1 MGINAVQ
8 DVFIKHHL
16 NPENFNKRE
25 VVEATASMFC
35 ILVDNYVTKAAE
47 ETFYNLPYKDIST
60 LVFNDQSIEI
70 KSDTFDGFI
79 TTVKDEIVNLY
90 SSTTL
95 SVSQDH
101 IIACYEKLASHIEL
115 ALIQKNFMLDS
126 AKEANKVA
134 NIAQKQAEFAKKQ
147 AKKAK
152 DMSNGMVTNFVTI
165 LGVFATIIITVFGGI
180 NIVSSTVK
188 LLEGNNKLVYLVFV
202 VSFLMICLLTL
213 VKLLMSWIISIRDTD
228 EDSDDTKAPSKKKMD
243 FYTKSISC
251 FLATVI
257 ASAICIAYTHKDQ
270 DIKPKQDDIKSN
282 NQNSVF
288 CINTEKPEKVE
299 KAEAKISKLPVS
311 NNVSTDS

>member
-1 MGINAVQ
+1 MSNVAQ

-25 VVEATASMFC
+25 VVETTASMFF
-35 ILVDNYVTKAAE
+35 ILVTSNNYITKADK

-60 LVFNDQSIEI
+60 LVFSDKSIEV

-79 TTVKDEIVNLY
+79 TTVREEIGDTFEIYELDI
-90 SSTTL
+90 SK
-95 SVSQDH
+95 DH
-101 IIACYEKLASHIEL
+101 IIACYEKFANHIEL
-115 ALIQKNFMLDS
+115 VLIQKKFMLDS
-126 AKEANKVA
+126 AKEASRVA

-152 DMSNGMVTNFVTI
+152 DMSNGMITNFVTI

-213 VKLLMSWIISIRDTD
+213 VKLLMSWITSIRVNGEDPQDTNIF
-228 EDSDDTKAPSKKKMD
+228 SCKKVD
-243 FYTKSISC
+243 FYTISVGC
-251 FLATVI
+251 FLSTVI
-257 ASAICIAYTHKDQ
+257 ASGVCIVWTNKDQ
-270 DIKPKQDDIKSN
+270 DIKPKLDENQLSNQKSE
-282 NQNSVF
+282 
-288 CINTEKPEKVE
+288 TKDLTP
-299 KAEAKISKLPVS
+299 PV
-311 NNVSTDS
+311 VKTQ